1 MRQRT
6 RSKGQD
12 RGGPPEDDRLA
23 LLELATDQER
33 GGEFSGETHAEPPGR
48 KRRPHWLLIEVVR
61 LIMVSIFAVA
71 GWEVAAS
78 LGPRDATRFL
88 VGIVVGSGIGYVVG
102 GMFGRSTA
110 SAVSEVEREFRK
122 KPAAEVLAGAIGLV
136 FGLLLATLLSLPL
149 FHLPAVSAYAAI
161 TFLYSTWGSLG
172 YTIGRSKSE
181 ELFGL
186 FGVKPRA
193 AGIRPGEVSVLD
205 SSAILDGRIL
215 ALIQMGFLS
224 GSLLVPRGV
233 LEELQAVADSSNSS
247 RRHRGRRALDLL
259 VALRRDPAVD
269 VVLVEDEPSQP
280 GEPVDS
286 QLVRLA
292 KARGGAL
299 VTNDGGLARVA
310 AALDVP
316 VRSIHALAEALRPPV
331 IAGEK
336 VQVLLSRRGRESG
349 QAVGYLDD
357 GTMVVVEEADHL
369 LGDTIK
375 VMVTNAIQTST
386 GQMVF
391 GQVANE
397 VPGPSDA

>member
-1 MRQRT
+1 MKLRT
-6 RSKGQD
+6 GSR
-12 RGGPPEDDRLA
+12 
-23 LLELATDQER
+23 ATDAPREVDPLAPLDP
-33 GGEFSGETHAEPPGR
+33 TPVEPPTR
-48 KRRPHWLLIEVVR
+48 RRRPHWLLVEFVR

-78 LGPRDATRFL
+78 LGPRASTRLL

-110 SAVSEVEREFRK
+110 TAVSEFEREFRRK
-122 KPAAEVLAGAIGLV
+122 SAAEILAGAIGLV
-136 FGLLLATLLSLPL
+136 IGLLLATLLSFPL
-149 FHLPAVSAYAAI
+149 FHLPAVSAYPAI
-161 TFLYSTWGSLG
+161 SFLYATAGYLG
-172 YTIGRSKSE
+172 YTIGRNKSD

-215 ALIQMGFLS
+215 ALIQMGFLN
-224 GSLLVPRGV
+224 GTLLVTTGV
-233 LEELQAVADSSNSS
+233 LAELQAVADSSNPS

-259 VALRRDPAVD
+259 VGIRREPSVD
-269 VVLVEDEPSQP
+269 LVVVEDEPFQP

-292 KARGGAL
+292 KARGGAI
-299 VTNDGGLARVA
+299 VTNDAGLARVA
-310 AALDVP
+310 AAVEVP

-331 IAGEK
+331 VAGEQ
-336 VQVLLSRRGRESG
+336 VQVRLSRRGRESG

-391 GQVANE
+391 GQVAADVTRPLE
-397 VPGPSDA
+397 A